1 MSPRQLLVIE
11 DGDEYSE
18 FARLFLQPDFIVH
31 QAKSAASTLA
41 MLSDLRMDALLID
54 MRFDRAP
61 VDALVGEVSETAA
74 RLFGGSQARAV
85 RYLQDQQGILILAEL
100 RARGHC
106 QPAVFI
112 HDFPGRR
119 LANLQKLYG
128 AVQAVPTFDAAAI
141 RAALK
146 VSR

>member
-1 MSPRQLLVIE
+1 MTPRQLLVIE
-11 DGDEYSE
+11 DGNEYSE
-18 FARLFLQPDFIVH
+18 FARLFLQPDFVVH
-31 QAKSAASTLA
+31 QATSAASTLA

-61 VDALVGEVSETAA
+61 VDALIGDVTDTAA

-85 RYLQDQQGILILAEL
+85 RYLQDQQGILILAAL
-100 RARGHC
+100 RARGHS

-112 HDFPGRR
+112 HDFPARR

-128 AVQAVPTFDAAAI
+128 LVRAVPTFDAAAI
-141 RAALK
+141 RLALK
-146 VSR
+146 VTE